1 VCNLKPLLSS
11 NYELYSVVKPGSITN
26 ELKETA
32 KKAISQ
38 LSYDDLIVICS
49 GTNDYELNELSLTL
63 QNITNFVKNNN
74 HTSIILMNVP
84 FRYALPNSISVNRNT
99 SILIRKLQKLVK
111 VLLYARFLETDNN
124 RNLFINHGLNLNKL
138 DKQLLNHPIAS
149 LLLSTFEQK
158 SSSPIILRWH
168 ETQNDNNQTCDVNQV
183 KPSNRNSICNRK
195 IPVTRWNDFLWQ
207 I

>member
-1 VCNLKPLLSS
+1 
-11 NYELYSVVKPGSITN
+11 VKPESTTI

-32 KKAISQ
+32 KKEISQ

-74 HTSIILMNVP
+74 HTNIILMNVP
-84 FRYALPNSISVNRNT
+84 FLYDLTNSISVKRNI
-99 SILIRKLQKLVK
+99 SILNRKLQKLVK
-111 VLLYARFLETDNN
+111 VFPHAHFLEMDNN
-124 RNLFINHGLNLNKL
+124 RNLFTNHGLHLNKL
-138 DKQLLNHPIAS
+138 GKQLVNHQIVS
-149 LLLSTFEQK
+149 LLLTTFEQK
-158 SSSPIILRWH
+158 SSPSIILRWH
-168 ETQNDNNQTCDVNQV
+168 KTQNDNNQTCDVNQV
-183 KPSNRNSICNRK
+183 KPSNRNSIHNRK